1 MKVECTRDKLAHAI
15 AGAEKITGKNLTL
28 PVLGC
33 ILIEAKNNQL
43 IVRSTNLDLG
53 IEITVPVKV
62 DEEGIIAVPGG
73 ILSSF
78 ISQIQSKNVMLET
91 VEGNLKVST
100 PQNSTVIKSMLHE
113 DFPKIPV
120 IEDGK
125 SFSIAAQQFVQG
137 LQSVWYSSSTSS
149 MKPELS
155 SVYVYADGD
164 EAVFVA
170 TDSFRLAEK
179 RIPLKNSKEFPSILI
194 PHRNVLEIIR
204 TLEGSKDEVQVKMN
218 KNQISFAFE
227 GIYLT
232 SRIVDGVFPD
242 YRQIIPKEFKTETIV
257 LKADFQQALKIANIF
272 SDAFK
277 QVNVKV
283 DPSKK
288 IFELKTRNSDVGE
301 NVNRIDGA
309 LSGDPI
315 EINFNYK
322 YIVDSFQS
330 LNSDSIALQF
340 AALNRP
346 MIMKG
351 VSDSSFTY
359 LVMPMNK

>member
-1 MKVECTRDKLAHAI
+1 MRIESTKEKLAWAI
-15 AGAEKITGKNLTL
+15 SRAEKITGKNLSL
-28 PVLGC
+28 PVLQC
-33 ILIEAKNNQL
+33 ILLEAKNNTL

-53 IEITVPVKV
+53 IELSIPVKV
-62 DEEGIIAVPGG
+62 EEEGVVAIPGG
-73 ILSSF
+73 VLTSF
-78 ISQIQSKNVMLET
+78 VSQIQSKNIILET
-91 VEGNLKVST
+91 IEGNLKVST
-100 PQNSTVIKSMLHE
+100 NQNSTTIKSVLSD

-125 SFSIAAQQFVQG
+125 SFSIEAQEFIRG
-137 LQSVWYSSSTSS
+137 LKSVWYCSSTSS

-155 SVYVYADGD
+155 SVYIYPDKE

-179 RIPLKNSKEFPSILI
+179 RVSLKKAKDFPSILL
-194 PHRNVLEIIR
+194 PQKNVPEVMRI
-204 TLEGSKDEVQVKMN
+204 LEGVSGEVQVKMN
-218 KNQISFAFE
+218 KNQIAFSFD
-227 GIYLT
+227 GCYLT

-242 YRQIIPKEFKTETIV
+242 YRQIIPKEFKTEAVV
-257 LKADFQQALKIANIF
+257 LKDDFMNALKIANIF

-283 DPSKK
+283 DPNKK
-288 IFELKTRNSDVGE
+288 IFEIRTRNSEVGD
-301 NVNRIDGA
+301 NMNRIEGA
-309 LSGDPI
+309 ITGDPI

-322 YIVDSFQS
+322 YINDSFQS
-330 LNSDSIALQF
+330 LDSDSISLQF

-351 VSDSSFTY
+351 VSDSTFTY